1 MKKNF
6 VTFLFL
12 LVCVS
17 GSALI
22 GRAQIQT
29 VSDSPVQPVSVD
41 GKRSYPLGV
50 GDDVELRVLGEADY
64 NGVYTVDEDGKI
76 LLPFVETPI
85 TAACKTERQLRTDVT
100 NALKKFIREPQ
111 VNVRITERRSRP
123 PAVVYGEVRSPQ
135 QFDMRRNV
143 TLLELYSYT
152 GGVTEA
158 SNGVIKVFH
167 TKPLQCFE
175 PGAAP
180 AEETLADVSN
190 LSVPS
195 EVFKVSDLREGKSES
210 NPVVRPGDIII
221 FDKTSPVY
229 VVGEVR
235 SPQGVFIPERG
246 LTLTDLI
253 AMVGGVS
260 DRAKKKDIRI
270 YRRKSGVTE
279 PEIISV
285 NYNLVKKGE
294 QANVVL
300 QPYDIVEVEKGAE
313 NILSLIKNIAVGGA
327 GQLGTGLIA
336 APLRVVY

>member
-1 MKKNF
+1 MKKKS
-6 VTFLFL
+6 VAFL
-12 LVCVS
+12 LLLFCCLAF
-17 GSALI
+17 GASA
-22 GRAQIQT
+22 QT
-29 VSDSPVQPVSVD
+29 AAVSDLPVQPPLTAD

-76 LLPFVETPI
+76 LLPFIETPI
-85 TAACKTERQLRTDVT
+85 MAACKTERELRTEVT
-100 NALKKFIREPQ
+100 AALKKFIREPQ

-123 PAVVYGEVRSPQ
+123 PAVVYGEVRQPQ

-167 TKPLQCFE
+167 TKPIQCFE
-175 PGAAP
+175 PGAVRAT
-180 AEETLADVSN
+180 ENLADTNN
-190 LSVPS
+190 LTVPS
-195 EVFKVSDLREGKSES
+195 EIFKVSDLRDGKAES

-221 FDKTSPVY
+221 FDKNSPVY

-235 SPQGVFIPERG
+235 NPTGVYIPERG
-246 LTLTDLI
+246 LTITELM
-253 AMVGGVS
+253 AMVGGVGE
-260 DRAKKKDIRI
+260 RAKRKDIRI
-270 YRRKSGVTE
+270 YRLKKGSSER
-279 PEIISV
+279 EIISV

-294 QANVVL
+294 ETNVAL

-313 NILSLIKNIAVGGA
+313 NVLNIVKGIVIGGA
-327 GQLGTGLIA
+327 GQLGTGLVA